1 MALPTLALVLLLRHA
16 DHELPLV
23 APPAPETTLDALYLP
38 DCTRPGEFVGF
49 SFLDPLPEL
58 SEAAAVGANSGLANW
73 MWIPTL
79 DPASPSGMA
88 GPHPRPHRR
97 VPVCP
102 GSHNH

>member
-1 MALPTLALVLLLRHA
+1 VALPTLALVLLLRHA

-58 SEAAAVGANSGLANW
+58 SEAGAVVLLVNTG
-73 MWIPTL
+73 
-79 DPASPSGMA
+79 D
-88 GPHPRPHRR
+88 
-97 VPVCP
+97 VPVRFRA
-102 GSHNH
+102 G

>member
-38 DCTRPGEFVGF
+38 DCARPGEFVGF

-58 SEAAAVGANSGLANW
+58 SEAGAVVLLVNTG
-73 MWIPTL
+73 
-79 DPASPSGMA
+79 D
-88 GPHPRPHRR
+88 
-97 VPVCP
+97 VPVRFRA
-102 GSHNH
+102 G